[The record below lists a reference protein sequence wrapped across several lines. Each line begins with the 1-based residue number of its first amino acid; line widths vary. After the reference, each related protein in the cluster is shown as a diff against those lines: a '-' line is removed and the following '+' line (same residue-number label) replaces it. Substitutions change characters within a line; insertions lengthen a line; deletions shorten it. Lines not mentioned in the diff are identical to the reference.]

1 MQAHPALVLN
11 ADFRPLSY
19 FPLSLLSWQD
29 AITAVFKDHVAVV
42 AEYDKWVSSP
52 STKMRLLCRRAA
64 GLHPDAET
72 GRIHAVQRVPP

>member
-19 FPLSLLSWQD
+19 FSWQD

-42 AEYDKWVSSP
+42 AEYRQMGIEPINKDAAAV
-52 STKMRLLCRRAA
+52 CRRAA